1 MGTHDEAEGQAH
13 TASRCRPKALIV
25 SADLIPA
32 APRIRLRIGVSG
44 HRVPP
49 KLPNES
55 VLPLRAVVDS
65 ILAAIVETTHACE
78 NDFDGVQSESA
89 KNNFNSESNSRFKSE
104 FAIVSALAE
113 GSDRIVAEAGL
124 AAGYT
129 LEAVLPFARA
139 EYARDFAT
147 PESLAAFQ
155 QLLETADAVFEL
167 DGAADER
174 GRAYQAAGFVMLA
187 NIDLLIAIW
196 DGEDAAGAGGTAQT
210 VSRAITDG
218 IPVIRLDPKAPRAM
232 EISWSQPGDLLP
244 AHAYMQQ
251 PHTFRPADEATVG
264 LVIQDILSVPDE
276 QNRCR
281 STWRRKSGTGIFA
294 CGIRCCCSCSASACR
309 A

>member
-1 MGTHDEAEGQAH
+1 M
-13 TASRCRPKALIV
+13 
-25 SADLIPA
+25 SADLIPV

-49 KLPNES
+49 KLPNEL

-65 ILAAIVETTHACE
+65 ILAAMVGTTHACE
-78 NDFDGVQSESA
+78 NDFQGIQSESA
-89 KNNFNSESNSRFKSE
+89 RNTFKSE
-104 FAIVSALAE
+104 LNSRLKSEFVIVSALAE

-147 PESLAAFQ
+147 PESRAAFQ
-155 QLLETADAVFEL
+155 QLLVTAAAVFEL

-196 DGEDAAGAGGTAQT
+196 DGEDAAGAGGTAQI

-218 IPVIRLDPKAPRAM
+218 IPVIRLDPKAPRVH
-232 EISWSQPGDLLP
+232 GDFVVATRGSAAGSRLHATTAHLP
-244 AHAYMQQ
+244 A
-251 PHTFRPADEATVG
+251 
-264 LVIQDILSVPDE
+264 
-276 QNRCR
+276 
-281 STWRRKSGTGIFA
+281 RRRGD
-294 CGIRCCCSCSASACR
+294 R
-309 A
+309 